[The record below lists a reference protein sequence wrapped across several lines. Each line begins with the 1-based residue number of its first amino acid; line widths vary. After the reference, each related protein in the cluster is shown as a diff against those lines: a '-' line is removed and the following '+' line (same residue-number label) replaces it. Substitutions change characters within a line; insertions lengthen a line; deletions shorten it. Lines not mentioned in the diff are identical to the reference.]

1 MPTKRDFLAR
11 FPRIHHQDRDRRR
24 RMSKELSVGGLEF
37 WVNEVYGVTRKCD
50 LGWFFGKQPAFTGVD
65 HWRMG

>member
-1 MPTKRDFLAR
+1 
-11 FPRIHHQDRDRRR
+11 
-24 RMSKELSVGGLEF
+24 MSKELSVGGLEF